1 MQSLLGSTI
10 YFKNNI
16 KQQSDRQPRK
26 NQEPTKASGKP
37 RGFPWTQKFPFISW
51 IDKLNFPP

>member
-26 NQEPTKASGKP
+26 NQEPTKASRKP
-37 RGFPWTQKFPFISW
+37 RGFP
-51 IDKLNFPP
+51 

>member
-16 KQQSDRQPRK
+16 KQQSDGQPRK

-37 RGFPWTQKFPFISW
+37 RGFP
-51 IDKLNFPP
+51 

>member
-16 KQQSDRQPRK
+16 KQQSDGQPRK

-37 RGFPWTQKFPFISW
+37 LGFP
-51 IDKLNFPP
+51 